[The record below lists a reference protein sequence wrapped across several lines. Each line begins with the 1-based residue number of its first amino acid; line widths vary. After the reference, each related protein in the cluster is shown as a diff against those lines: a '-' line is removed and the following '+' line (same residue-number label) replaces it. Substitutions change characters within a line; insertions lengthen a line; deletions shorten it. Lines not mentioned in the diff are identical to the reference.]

1 MNGEENKTFVFAF
14 LMLISRLKQIDC
26 FRVIE
31 LKIIKY
37 LMKINF
43 SLIHTRRR
51 LKTFKNKN
59 LNSNLWSTVF
69 EWQSLLEVYI

>member
-43 SLIHTRRR
+43 SLIHTRRK
-51 LKTFKNKN
+51 LKTFKKTVLQNDFFYQTGRTVVSNK
-59 LNSNLWSTVF
+59 
-69 EWQSLLEVYI
+69 I